1 LTDSAHEA
9 KRYSFK
15 LLSYRGRSESE
26 LEERLRRK
34 GYSETVITAV
44 LKDLKL
50 SGYLDDAALALQLKR
65 IGREKKLLG
74 HKGIRLF
81 LQKRGISGEVADQAL
96 DYDEDEELRSAQR
109 LIEKRLRFAGSRL
122 DEGGKRRLRDLMI
135 RRGYS
140 FDVIRKTMKNL
151 DFQEVE

>member
-1 LTDSAHEA
+1 MTDSAHEA

-34 GYSETVITAV
+34 GYSEIVITAV
-44 LKDLKL
+44 LKDLKQ

-65 IGREKKLLG
+65 IGRERKLLG
-74 HKGIRLF
+74 HQGIRLF
-81 LQKRGISGEVADQAL
+81 LQKRGISDDVADQAL

-109 LIEKRLRFAGSRL
+109 LIEKRLRSAGSRL
-122 DEGGKRRLRDLMI
+122 DEGGKRRLRNLMI

>member
-1 LTDSAHEA
+1 MTDSAHEA

-34 GYSETVITAV
+34 GYSEIVITAV
-44 LKDLKL
+44 LKDLKQ

-74 HKGIRLF
+74 HQGIRLF
-81 LQKRGISGEVADQAL
+81 LQKRGISDEVADQAL

-109 LIEKRLRFAGSRL
+109 LIEKRLRSARSRL
-122 DEGGKRRLRDLMI
+122 DEGGRRRLRNLMI

>member
-1 LTDSAHEA
+1 LTDSALEA

-34 GYSETVITAV
+34 GFSEGVITSV

-50 SGYLDDAALALQLKR
+50 SGYLDDLALALQLR
-65 IGREKKLLG
+65 RLGREKKLLG
-74 HKGIRLF
+74 YQGVKLF
-81 LQKRGISGEVADQAL
+81 LQKKGIPDEVVDQAL
-96 DYDEDEELRSAQR
+96 DYDEDEELGSAQR
-109 LIEKRLRFAGSRL
+109 LMEKKLGSPGNRL
-122 DEGGKRRLRDLMI
+122 DEGGKRRLWNLMA

-140 FDVIRKTMKNL
+140 FDVIRKTMKNIN
-151 DFQEVE
+151 FQEVE

>member
-34 GYSETVITAV
+34 GYSEIVITAV
-44 LKDLKL
+44 LKDLKQ

-74 HKGIRLF
+74 HQGIRLF
-81 LQKRGISGEVADQAL
+81 LQKRGISDEVADQAL

-109 LIEKRLRFAGSRL
+109 LIEKRLRSAGSRL
-122 DEGGKRRLRDLMI
+122 DEGGKRRLRNLMI